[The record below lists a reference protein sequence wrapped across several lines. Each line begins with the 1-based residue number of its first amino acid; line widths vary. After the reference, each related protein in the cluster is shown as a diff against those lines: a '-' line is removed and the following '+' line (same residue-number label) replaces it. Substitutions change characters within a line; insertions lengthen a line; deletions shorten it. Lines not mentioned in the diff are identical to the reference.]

1 VEAKAMREQQR
12 QFNTWENGPDFER
25 ARTQIATPFQYV
37 DIALDVATSN
47 QIFNISGD
55 FIYVDASS
63 TGVVTLEL
71 NNQYNDA
78 SAPFQ
83 ASPGFGLNALFKQV
97 KLSWAAQVGKKVRI
111 LYSTGD
117 KVVPTNSTTIN
128 GYVNTVDGGLSR
140 TLAGIAFVG
149 SVAAGVVAA
158 QYAHGQLWNPL
169 GSGKSLFLE
178 AITLSSA
185 TAQVAYFGR
194 SNAALPTAGAAT
206 LNKLLG
212 ASSGVGLLK
221 FTNNAVQQ
229 YAQNGL
235 AYSIAAN
242 SVSTINFR
250 EPLVAAPGT
259 GFVAFSNTLATDL
272 TCNFEWYEQ

>member
-1 VEAKAMREQQR
+1 MRDKQR
-12 QFNTWENGPDFER
+12 QFNNWENGPDFDR

-37 DIALDVATSN
+37 DIALDVATVN
-47 QIFNISGD
+47 QIVNISGD
-55 FIYVDASS
+55 FLYVDASS
-63 TGVVTLEL
+63 TGSVTLEL

-78 SAPFQ
+78 SAPFY

-97 KLSWAAQVGKKVRI
+97 KLSWVAQAGKKVRI
-111 LYSTGD
+111 MYSTGD

-128 GYVNTVDGGLSR
+128 GYVSTVDGGLSR
-140 TLAGIAFVG
+140 TLAGIAFIG
-149 SVAAGVVAA
+149 AVAPPAVAA
-158 QYAHGQLWNPL
+158 QYSHGQLWNPL

-185 TAQVAYFGR
+185 TAQVVYFGR
-194 SNAALPTAGAAT
+194 SIAALPIAGAPAF
-206 LNKLLG
+206 NKLLG
-212 ASSGVGLLK
+212 AASGVGLLK
-221 FTNNAVQQ
+221 YTNNAVQQ

-235 AYSIAAN
+235 AYTIAAN

-250 EPLVAAPGT
+250 EPLVASPGT
-259 GFVAFSNTLATDL
+259 GFVAFSNTLNTDL